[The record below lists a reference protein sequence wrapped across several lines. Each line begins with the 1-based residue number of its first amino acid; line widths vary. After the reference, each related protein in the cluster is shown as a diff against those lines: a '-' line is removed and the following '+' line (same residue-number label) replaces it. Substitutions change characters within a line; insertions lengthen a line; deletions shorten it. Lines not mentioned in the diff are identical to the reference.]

1 MSANRT
7 LPQPSQSPELLNQL
21 RGRTRLLRY
30 SKRTEEAYVGW
41 ATRFILFHGK
51 RHLRVSER
59 SVIRES
65 RTDRS
70 GRVIVAQRL

>member
-1 MSANRT
+1 M
-7 LPQPSQSPELLNQL
+7 
-21 RGRTRLLRY
+21 RY

-51 RHLRVSER
+51 RHPRVSER
-59 SVIRES
+59 SGIRES

-70 GRVIVAQRL
+70 GRVIVATRF